1 MENDTKN
8 NTDGTKKKNKVK
20 ENEQPVQAEPKTND
34 LIKSRLESL
43 EAIKQ
48 LGINP
53 YPYRFDVSANSKTLL
68 DGFVDPAN
76 DEETE
81 AQKQKTVAVAGRI
94 MAIRKM
100 GKASFCQIKDD
111 TGRIQIYIR
120 SNDVGEEQYKLFKL
134 LDIGDIIGVNGFVFR
149 TKMGEVSIHANSIEL
164 LTKTLHPLPIVKE
177 EVTESGE
184 KIIHDAFADVEL
196 RYRQR
201 YIDLIVNDNVKEVFL
216 KRTKI
221 IQSIKRTLE
230 KYDFFE
236 VETPT
241 LQSIYGGANARPF
254 VTRHNALGIELYLR
268 ISNELYL
275 KRLIVGGFNR
285 VYEFVRDFRNEGIDR
300 THNPEFTQVEWYQAY
315 GDYFDS
321 MKLFEEV
328 VETACIAVHGTTK
341 VSYQGTEIDF
351 KRPWRRLKMTD
362 AIKEKCGIDVLTM
375 KKDDIVKYMKDN
387 GVEFDPKLSGNK
399 GLLVAA
405 LFEATSEEDLVQPT
419 FVIEHPIDTTPL
431 CKPLREYSMQ
441 QLEEMKNDPEAV
453 IYSERFE
460 PYVNKWELGNSYS
473 ELNDP
478 ILQRTLLEEQVERG
492 RGGEEETHPLDE
504 DFLKAIE
511 VGMPPTTGVGLG
523 VDRLVMLLT
532 DSASI
537 RDVLFFPLMR
547 PQ

>member
-1 MENDTKN
+1 MHLSEQ
-8 NTDGTKKKNKVK
+8 
-20 ENEQPVQAEPKTND
+20 NE
-34 LIKSRLESL
+34 LIKRRLEEL
-43 EAIKQ
+43 EEIKS

-53 YPYRFDVSANSKTLL
+53 YPHRFDVTSDSKQIIESYI
-68 DGFVDPAN
+68 DPPT
-76 DEETE
+76 DEEKE
-81 AQKQKTVAVAGRI
+81 AAKNILVSVAGRI

-100 GKASFCQIKDD
+100 GKATFCHIKDE
-111 TGRIQIYIR
+111 TGKIQIYLKKD
-120 SNDVGEEQYKLFKL
+120 DVGEEAYKVFKL
-134 LDIGDIIGVNGFVFR
+134 LDIGDIIGVNGYIFR
-149 TKMGEVSIHANSIEL
+149 TKTGEVSVHAVSYTL
-164 LTKTLHPLPIVKE
+164 LTKSIHPLPVVKE
-177 EVTESGE
+177 ETTETGE

-201 YIDLIVNDNVKEVFL
+201 YIDLIVNENVKDTFI

-230 KYDFFE
+230 KNNFFE

-241 LQSIYGGANARPF
+241 LQTIYGGANAKPF
-254 VTRHNALGIELYLR
+254 ITHHNALDIDLYLR

-321 MKLFEEV
+321 MNMFEEV
-328 VETACIAVHGTTK
+328 VETACMDIHGTTK
-341 VSYQGTEIDF
+341 VMYGDIELDF
-351 KRPWRRLKMTD
+351 KKPWRRLRMTE
-362 AIKEKCGIDVLTM
+362 AITQKLNIDVMSM
-375 KKDDIVKYMKDN
+375 KKDDIISFMKSN
-387 GVEFDPKLSGNK
+387 GINFDPKISHSK
-399 GLLVAA
+399 GLVVAN
-405 LFEATSEEDLVQPT
+405 LFEESCEEELIQPT
-419 FVIEHPIDTTPL
+419 FIYDFPIDTTPL
-431 CKPLREYSMQ
+431 CKPLREYSMK
-441 QLEEMKNDPEAV
+441 QLEEMKHDPEQIIFA
-453 IYSERFE
+453 ERFE
-460 PYVNKWELGNSYS
+460 PYVNKWEMGNSYT

-478 ILQRTLLEEQVERG
+478 VLQRKLLEEQVERG

-532 DSASI
+532 NSHSI
-537 RDVLFFPLMR
+537 RDVIFFPLMR
-547 PQ
+547 PS

>member
-1 MENDTKN
+1 MSEQ
-8 NTDGTKKKNKVK
+8 
-20 ENEQPVQAEPKTND
+20 NE
-34 LIKSRLESL
+34 LIKRRLEEL
-43 EAIKQ
+43 EEIKS

-53 YPYRFDVSANSKTLL
+53 YPHRFDVTSDSKQII
-68 DGFVDPAN
+68 DSYIDPPT
-76 DEETE
+76 DEEKE
-81 AQKQKTVAVAGRI
+81 AAKNILVSVAGRI

-100 GKASFCQIKDD
+100 GKATFCHIKDES
-111 TGRIQIYIR
+111 GKIQIYLKKDDI
-120 SNDVGEEQYKLFKL
+120 GEDAYNVFKL
-134 LDIGDIIGVNGFVFR
+134 LDIGDIIGENGYVFR
-149 TKMGEVSIHANSIEL
+149 TKTGEVSIHAVSYTL
-164 LTKTLHPLPIVKE
+164 LTKSIQPLPVVKE
-177 EVTESGE
+177 ETTETGE

-201 YIDLIVNDNVKEVFL
+201 YIDLIVNENVKDTFI

-230 KYDFFE
+230 KNNFFE

-241 LQSIYGGANARPF
+241 LQSIYGGANAKPF
-254 VTRHNALGIELYLR
+254 ITHHNALDIDLYLR

-321 MKLFEEV
+321 MNMFEEV
-328 VETACIAVHGTTK
+328 VETACMDIHGTTK
-341 VSYQGTEIDF
+341 VMYGDIELDF
-351 KRPWRRLKMTD
+351 KKPWRRLRMTE
-362 AIKEKCGIDVLTM
+362 AISQKLNIDVMNM
-375 KKDDIVKYMKDN
+375 KKDEIISYMKSNDIN
-387 GVEFDPKLSGNK
+387 FDPKISHSK
-399 GLLVAA
+399 GLLVAN
-405 LFEATSEEDLVQPT
+405 LFEETCEEELIQPT
-419 FVIEHPIDTTPL
+419 FIYDFPIDTTPL
-431 CKPLREYSMQ
+431 CKQLREYSMT
-441 QLEEMKNDPEAV
+441 QLEEMKLDPEQIIFA
-453 IYSERFE
+453 ERFE
-460 PYVNKWELGNSYS
+460 PYVNKWEMGNSYT

-478 ILQRTLLEEQVERG
+478 VLQRKLLEEQVQRG

-532 DSASI
+532 NSQSI
-537 RDVLFFPLMR
+537 RDVIFFPLMR
-547 PQ
+547 PN

>member
-1 MENDTKN
+1 MSEQ
-8 NTDGTKKKNKVK
+8 
-20 ENEQPVQAEPKTND
+20 NE
-34 LIKSRLESL
+34 LIKRRLEEL
-43 EAIKQ
+43 EEIKS

-53 YPYRFDVSANSKTLL
+53 YPHRFDVTSDSKQIIESYI
-68 DGFVDPAN
+68 DPPT
-76 DEETE
+76 DEEKE
-81 AQKQKTVAVAGRI
+81 AAKNILVSVAGRI

-100 GKASFCQIKDD
+100 GKATFCHIKDE
-111 TGRIQIYIR
+111 TGKIQIYLKKD
-120 SNDVGEEQYKLFKL
+120 DVGEEAYKVFKL
-134 LDIGDIIGVNGFVFR
+134 LDIGDIIGVNGYIFR
-149 TKMGEVSIHANSIEL
+149 TKTGEVSVHAVSYTL
-164 LTKTLHPLPIVKE
+164 LTKSIHPLPVVKE
-177 EVTESGE
+177 ETTETGE

-201 YIDLIVNDNVKEVFL
+201 YIDLIVNENVKDTFI

-230 KYDFFE
+230 KNNFFE

-241 LQSIYGGANARPF
+241 LQTIYGGANAKPF
-254 VTRHNALGIELYLR
+254 ITHHNALDIDLYLR

-321 MKLFEEV
+321 MNMFEEV
-328 VETACIAVHGTTK
+328 VETACMDIHGTTK
-341 VSYQGTEIDF
+341 VMYGDIELDF
-351 KRPWRRLKMTD
+351 KKPWRRLRMTE
-362 AIKEKCGIDVLTM
+362 AITQKLNIDVMSM
-375 KKDDIVKYMKDN
+375 KKDDIISFMKSN
-387 GVEFDPKLSGNK
+387 GINFDPKISHSK
-399 GLLVAA
+399 GLVVAN
-405 LFEATSEEDLVQPT
+405 LFEESCEEELIQPT
-419 FVIEHPIDTTPL
+419 FIYDFPIDTTPL
-431 CKPLREYSMQ
+431 CKPLREYSMK
-441 QLEEMKNDPEAV
+441 QLEEMKHDPEQIIFA
-453 IYSERFE
+453 ERFE
-460 PYVNKWELGNSYS
+460 PYVNKWEMGNSYT

-478 ILQRTLLEEQVERG
+478 VLQRKLLEEQVERG

-532 DSASI
+532 NSHSI
-537 RDVLFFPLMR
+537 RDVIFFPLMR
-547 PQ
+547 PS

>member
-1 MENDTKN
+1 MSE
-8 NTDGTKKKNKVK
+8 V
-20 ENEQPVQAEPKTND
+20 NELV
-34 LIKSRLESL
+34 KSRLNAL
-43 EAIKQ
+43 EEIKK

-53 YPYRFDVSANSKTLL
+53 YPHRFDVTVNSADAVS
-68 DGFVDPAN
+68 GFKDPA
-76 DEETE
+76 DDAEAEE
-81 AQKQKTVAVAGRI
+81 QKKTTVAVAGRI

-100 GKASFCQIKDD
+100 GKASFCHIKDD
-111 TGRIQIYIR
+111 MGRIQIYIR
-120 SNDVGEEQYKLFKL
+120 QNDVGEENYKLFKL
-134 LDIGDIIGVNGFVFR
+134 LDIGDIIGVHGFVFR
-149 TKMGEVSIHANSIEL
+149 TKMGEVSIHANSVTL
-164 LTKTLHPLPIVKE
+164 LTKTIQPLPVVKE

-184 KIIHDAFADVEL
+184 KIVHDAFADVEL

-201 YIDLIVNDNVKEVFL
+201 YIDLIVNEGVKETFV

-230 KYDFFE
+230 NYNFFE

-241 LQSIYGGANARPF
+241 LQSIYGGANAKPF
-254 VTRHNALGIELYLR
+254 VTHHNALNLPLYLR

-275 KRLIVGGFNR
+275 KRLVVGGFNR

-321 MKLFEEV
+321 MNLFEEV
-328 VETACIAVHGTTK
+328 VEQACISVNGSTK
-341 VSYQGTEIDF
+341 AEYQGVEIDF
-351 KRPWRRLKMTD
+351 KRPWKRLKMTD
-362 AIKEKCGIDVLTM
+362 AISETCGIDVLNM
-375 KKDDIVKYMKDN
+375 SKADIIKFMKDK
-387 GVEFDPKLSGNK
+387 GIEFDPKISHSK
-399 GLLVAA
+399 GLVISA
-405 LFEATSEEDLVQPT
+405 LFEAACEDSLVQPT
-419 FVIEHPIDTTPL
+419 FVMDHPIDSTPL

-441 QLEEMKNDPEAV
+441 KLEEMKNDPEQV
-453 IYSERFE
+453 IFVERFE
-460 PYVNKWELGNSYS
+460 PYINKWELGNSYT

-478 ILQRTLLEEQVERG
+478 VLQRSLLEQQVERG

-504 DFLKAIE
+504 DFLRAIE
-511 VGMPPTTGVGLG
+511 IGMPPTTGVGLG

-532 DSASI
+532 NSATI